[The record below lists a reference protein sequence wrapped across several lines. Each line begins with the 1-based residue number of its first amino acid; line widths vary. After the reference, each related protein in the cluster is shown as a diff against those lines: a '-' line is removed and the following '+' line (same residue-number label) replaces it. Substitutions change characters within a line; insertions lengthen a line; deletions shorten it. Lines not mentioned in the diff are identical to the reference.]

1 MTGSAPLSGEHFLVV
16 AESIA
21 GRDTSPAAN
30 AYWPVASLTHFV
42 VKLVF
47 AVALSFLSCAAV
59 SQDA

>member
-1 MTGSAPLSGEHFLVV
+1 LAQASGAFPQIESA
-16 AESIA
+16 
-21 GRDTSPAAN
+21 SPGAN

-47 AVALSFLSCAAV
+47 AAPLSFLSCAAV